1 MSQKIGRNDPCPC
14 GSGKKYKKC
23 CKQHIEEQ
31 HKGSDPWMD
40 EEGLHIIGKGAPPS
54 PEEQERMTN
63 EYQKKIKKSP
73 MWEMM
78 VKEYGEE
85 KAKEMLKEFQVQV
98 K

>member
-1 MSQKIGRNDPCPC
+1 MSLKIGRNSPCPC

-23 CKQHIEEQ
+23 CMQHIEESP
-31 HKGSDPWMD
+31 KGSEPWMD
-40 EEGLHIIGKGAPPS
+40 EEGMHILGKGASPS

-78 VKEYGEE
+78 VREYGEE
-85 KAKEMLKEFQVQV
+85 KAEVMLKEFQVQV

>member
-1 MSQKIGRNDPCPC
+1 
-14 GSGKKYKKC
+14 
-23 CKQHIEEQ
+23 
-31 HKGSDPWMD
+31 MD